1 MLDTKWVLGKWT
13 GVYHYESELREEIG
27 PQKRRIS
34 GSGIPDVLW
43 SQINPPLMMWSPLPY
58 SLSVS
63 VCLSHTHTHIE
74 CTVHS
79 SRKRK
84 TTADQLFS
92 LGIQFIDITC
102 SQETLQYS
110 RDIYKVDNDNVWT
123 IIFIAYQQSGQCSG
137 CIQCTPKPVLTWLGP
152 FSGSSPTV
160 GNLIENAHSWSP
172 PLLPL
177 EILILDFWVS
187 LWSWQY

>member
-1 MLDTKWVLGKWT
+1 MRVS
-13 GVYHYESELREEIG
+13 SEKKLAHRRE
-27 PQKRRIS
+27 
-34 GSGIPDVLW
+34 GSQG
-43 SQINPPLMMWSPLPY
+43 QEYLMFFDHKSTLPWWCDPHSPTLSL

-63 VCLSHTHTHIE
+63 LTRTHTE

-152 FSGSSPTV
+152 FSGSSPAV